1 MSCLEVVCI
10 PNLVVRSILHLMVE
24 KCAHIISNAI
34 VLLCST
40 LSPAFAPTTRTIND
54 SHHTT
59 IVKGREN
66 TVLYLS
72 SVATTAKSS
81 NASKK
86 SSVNEKKQSSP
97 STKQGS
103 KKNKKNQILVKNVP
117 KRNNKRKGK
126 KNTSKSKSFKPLK
139 DLQ

>member
-1 MSCLEVVCI
+1 MSCLEEVVRL
-10 PNLVVRSILHLMVE
+10 PYLVVRSILHLMVE

-72 SVATTAKSS
+72 SVAAKSS

-86 SSVNEKKQSSP
+86 KKQSSP